1 MGGGELIAS
10 FLDEQAID
18 EFVITVAPV
27 FIGDGIP
34 MIARRHRHVPLDLH
48 SIERFEN
55 GVVQLHYR
63 VQNHSW

>member
-1 MGGGELIAS
+1 MGGDDIIAS
-10 FLDEQAID
+10 FLDEHAID

-34 MIARRHRHVPLDLH
+34 LIARRHRHVPLDLH

-55 GVVQLHYR
+55 GVVQPHYR
-63 VQNHSW
+63 VQRHS